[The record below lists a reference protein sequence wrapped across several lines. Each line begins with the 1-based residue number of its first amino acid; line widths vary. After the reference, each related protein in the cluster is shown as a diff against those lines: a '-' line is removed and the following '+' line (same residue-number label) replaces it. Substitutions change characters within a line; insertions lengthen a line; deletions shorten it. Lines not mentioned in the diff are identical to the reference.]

1 MQIEKVESGF
11 FKTNTYL
18 AIDEETGQAL
28 LIDPAG
34 DWRRIA
40 TMIQTTRARVAAI
53 VNTHAHYDHV
63 NRNAEAKRLTGA
75 PLLIHEA
82 EAGRL
87 AGFSATSLLLRGR
100 PRLSPPPDR
109 LLREGDTIEV
119 GTLRFEVIHTPGH
132 SPGGI
137 CLRSK
142 KTIFCG
148 DAIFQGAIGR
158 TDLKGGDYDTLVTAI
173 KDKLF
178 VLSDDI
184 FLHPGHGPR
193 TTVEQERKFNIFVR
207 LRPEQI
213 DELMFGP
220 TKKKAKPPTA
230 DEPSQGKD

>member
-1 MQIEKVESGF
+1 MQIEKIESGF

-18 AIDEETGQAL
+18 AIDDETREAL

-34 DWRRIA
+34 DWKRIA
-40 TMIQTTRARVAAI
+40 ALIRDAGVTVKAI

-63 NRNAEAKRLTGA
+63 SRNTEAKRLTGA

-87 AGFSATSLLLRGR
+87 PKFSLASLFFRGR
-100 PRLSPPPDR
+100 PTLSPPADR
-109 LLREGDTIEV
+109 RLRDGDAIDI
-119 GTLRFEVIHTPGH
+119 GALRFEVIHTPGH

-137 CLRSK
+137 CLRYK
-142 KTIFCG
+142 KSIFCG
-148 DAIFQGAIGR
+148 DAVFQGAIGR
-158 TDLKGGDYDTLVTAI
+158 TDLKGGDYDTLVASL
-173 KDKLF
+173 KDRLF

-184 FLHPGHGPR
+184 FLYPGHGPR
-193 TTVEQERKFNIFVR
+193 TSIENERKYNIFVK

-220 TKKKAKPPTA
+220 SKKK
-230 DEPSQGKD
+230 E